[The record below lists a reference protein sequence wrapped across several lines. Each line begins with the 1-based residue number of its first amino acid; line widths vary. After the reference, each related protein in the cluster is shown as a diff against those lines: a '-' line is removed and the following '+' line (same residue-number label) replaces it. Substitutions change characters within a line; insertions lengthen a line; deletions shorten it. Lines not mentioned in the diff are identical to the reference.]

1 MLSIESR
8 RLNGALREF
17 LEAAD
22 CEVSI
27 VIGGGRGQAGRH
39 YLDKRNEAVK
49 WTAAI
54 TKPLKTFSMRGCA
67 EDFALVNAPLPLAFL
82 PVVL

>member
-1 MLSIESR
+1 MLSPESR

-27 VIGGGRGQAGRH
+27 VKVEIGRAAGRY
-39 YLDKRNEAVK
+39 YLYKRNEAV
-49 WTAAI
+49 
-54 TKPLKTFSMRGCA
+54 
-67 EDFALVNAPLPLAFL
+67 
-82 PVVL
+82 

>member
-1 MLSIESR
+1 LIGHGLFSPESR

-27 VIGGGRGQAGRH
+27 VKVEIEGSRGDTTFTSGT
-39 YLDKRNEAVK
+39 KRYNGQRQSRSLQPIK
-49 WTAAI
+49 WFNAI
-54 TKPLKTFSMRGCA
+54 KDAIAKESFQ
-67 EDFALVNAPLPLAFL
+67 
-82 PVVL
+82 